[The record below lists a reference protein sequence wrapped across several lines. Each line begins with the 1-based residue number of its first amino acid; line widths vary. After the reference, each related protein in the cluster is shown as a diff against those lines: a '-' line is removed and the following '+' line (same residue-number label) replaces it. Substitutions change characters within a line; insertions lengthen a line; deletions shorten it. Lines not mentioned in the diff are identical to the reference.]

1 MGDKSSKL
9 PYDEK
14 RSTFLRAARAGK
26 LKEVQEYLNEGID
39 VNIANAVSLKVIFNV
54 RIVWIEKSVTRVT
67 EQHHQACRVMPN
79 SDLE

>member
-39 VNIANAVSLKVIFNV
+39 VNIANAVSLKVI
-54 RIVWIEKSVTRVT
+54 
-67 EQHHQACRVMPN
+67 
-79 SDLE
+79 L